1 MPEPISYPHLV
12 KREAQIWDTFMH
24 NVRLPKGT
32 LYYGARVGR
41 PIPAEPGESPWV
53 TSVRQ
58 MTSRK
63 RLDVV
68 LRTRESWWIFEVKVR
83 VGLSAVGQAIGYEF
97 LFSEAIAG
105 ETPVFTVLV
114 CDYMTIDVDIICAH
128 EGIGL
133 YAVHTKRGDFW
144 NMPTLYAAM
153 KGIYAYR
160 RDL

>member
-1 MPEPISYPHLV
+1 MAEPTSYPGMA
-12 KREAQIWDTFMH
+12 KREVLIWNAFVR

-41 PIPAEPGESPWV
+41 PIPAQAGESSWV

-68 LRTRESWWIFEVKVR
+68 LRTPEAWWMFEVKVR
-83 VGLSAVGQAIGYEF
+83 AGLSAVGQAIGYEF
-97 LFSEAIAG
+97 LFSQAIAG
-105 ETPVFTVLV
+105 ETPVMSVLV
-114 CDYMTIDVDIICAH
+114 CDYVTPDVDIICAH

-133 YAVHTKRGDFW
+133 YVVHWRVGDMW
-144 NMPTLYAAM
+144 NMPGLYAAM